1 MFYIHYLWALSETYR
16 LKVCLCS
23 VWVFCNAETVLI
35 FTFSISSILPPHS
48 PWYFLISLL
57 HPFICTTQS
66 QPESRFTQ
74 KEIYPFYIYLFSKT
88 IFPVISP
95 IGGEENQMLITT
107 RPQTF
112 QKPLGGNV
120 SLPCSVVNLG
130 ETRTVQPMSGWTFIS
145 IHIVNVNDLGEIL
158 FGMKIG
164 LQTADWRLSK
174 MFQPHYIVL

>member
-88 IFPVISP
+88 IFPSNKSYWRRREPDVDNNEAADLPEAPRWQRQSP
-95 IGGEENQMLITT
+95 LLGGEPRWDQSTVHC
-107 RPQTF
+107 PA
-112 QKPLGGNV
+112 NV
-120 SLPCSVVNLG
+120 
-130 ETRTVQPMSGWTFIS
+130 
-145 IHIVNVNDLGEIL
+145 
-158 FGMKIG
+158 
-164 LQTADWRLSK
+164 RLDVYFYSYCK
-174 MFQPHYIVL
+174 C